1 MVEACGVDDAGLE
14 EVYNGASSSNHR
26 HYLSF
31 TLLLKEIAHGV
42 VVVGKEGSCWSS
54 RWKGGCVDCW

>member
-14 EVYNGASSSNHR
+14 EVYNGASSLNHH

-31 TLLLKEIAHGV
+31 TLLLKAMAYGV

-54 RWKGGCVDCW
+54 